1 MRRRRPASFTTSEDG
16 GENARSTWF
25 AAFRSRRLRGLTSN
39 LHSVLV
45 PAAKERQHREKKK
58 REKKKI
64 GFCRK
69 RDRGTSGITCELQL
83 WCYLRRR
90 SHTSNPCSVSG
101 SFKRKEAGTFWGFY
115 RPRGRGWRWHHTFDS
130 TSKEGR
136 KGLQSASHHLQ
147 SLRKQ
152 NNHSTTFSFCL
163 VVQPQVI
170 QNYNPTIP
178 CQCHVHKT
186 AQVGEKKPHFHLYE
200 AVWKGF
206 ELDKVDLAI
215 RGKNRDPFPT
225 TWRIEWSNRA
235 EM

>member
-1 MRRRRPASFTTSEDG
+1 MPGRRGSPHSEAGGSAGWLPTSIPCWCLLQKNVNIE
-16 GENARSTWF
+16 
-25 AAFRSRRLRGLTSN
+25 
-39 LHSVLV
+39 
-45 PAAKERQHREKKK
+45 KKKK

-69 RDRGTSGITCELQL
+69 CDRGTSGITCELQL

-101 SFKRKEAGTFWGFY
+101 SFKHKEAGTFWGFY

-163 VVQPQVI
+163 VVQPQKAHQTTTPQFRV
-170 QNYNPTIP
+170 NAMYTKPP
-178 CQCHVHKT
+178 KW
-186 AQVGEKKPHFHLYE
+186 GEKKGTFPSLRSSVKG
-200 AVWKGF
+200 VWAGQSW
-206 ELDKVDLAI
+206 L
-215 RGKNRDPFPT
+215 GNQG
-225 TWRIEWSNRA
+225 
-235 EM
+235 